1 MEQKIPNPITL
12 GIESS
17 CDETGIALYQMGR
30 GLLSHALYSQ
40 VAMHNEYGGVVPEL
54 ASRDHVRR
62 VIPLVRQ
69 VMQQAD
75 VSLAQIDG
83 IAYTQGPGLGGA
95 LLVGAS
101 VANALAY
108 ALDIPTIGI
117 HHLEGHLLS
126 PLLSDPAPEF
136 PFVALLVSG
145 GHTQLMRVD
154 GVGQYTLL
162 GETLDDA
169 AGEAFDKSAKLLGLG
184 YPGGPAL
191 ANLAT
196 HGRPGKY
203 KLPRP
208 MLHSGDL
215 EFSFSG
221 LKTAVLTLVKQHG
234 DEEQNI
240 GDEQTLADIAYAVQ
254 EAIVDVLAQK
264 ARAAL
269 KKTGLDQLVVA
280 GGVGANRLLRERLS
294 EDVSRQ
300 GGKVFYPDL
309 EFCTDNGAMIA
320 FAGAL
325 RFAQNKENELG
336 SKDYRFNVKPRW
348 NLQEITA

>member
-1 MEQKIPNPITL
+1 MSPITL

-30 GLLSHALYSQ
+30 GLLSHALYTQ

-62 VIPLVRQ
+62 ITPLIRQ
-69 VMQQAD
+69 VLREAN
-75 VSLAQIDG
+75 VSSDQISAV
-83 IAYTQGPGLGGA
+83 AYTQGPGLGGA

-101 VANALAY
+101 VANAFAF
-108 ALDIPTIGI
+108 ALDIPSIGI

-184 YPGGPAL
+184 YPGGPEL
-191 ANLAT
+191 AKLASK
-196 HGRPGKY
+196 GRSGIY

-221 LKTAVLTLVKQHG
+221 LKTAVLTLVRQSNN
-234 DEEQNI
+234 D
-240 GDEQTLADIAYAVQ
+240 DQTKADISFAVQ
-254 EAIVDVLAQK
+254 EAIIDVLAQK
-264 ARAAL
+264 ALAAL
-269 KKTGLDQLVVA
+269 VQTGLNQLVVA
-280 GGVGANRLLRERLS
+280 GGVGANKLLREKLS
-294 EDVSRQ
+294 RDIGKR

-325 RFAQNKENELG
+325 RFAQQQDK
-336 SKDYRFNVKPRW
+336 KDYRFNVKPRW
-348 NLQEITA
+348 NLQEIVLQY